1 MGGYLG
7 NRGSTAERRQ
17 RKKRDPFPLVTT
29 RTFAQLAHSPTGG
42 VNRAGVSIY
51 RPGGVPAPATC
62 GSPSSAGCERRQVW
76 SA

>member
-7 NRGSTAERRQ
+7 KRGSTDERRQ

-29 RTFAQLAHSPTGG
+29 RTFTQLSHSPAGG
-42 VNRAGVSIY
+42 VNRPGISIY
-51 RPGGVPAPATC
+51 RPCSVPPVATC
-62 GSPSSAGCERRQVW
+62 ASRSSAGCERRHVW